1 MARTVREKY
10 VRIDTARMRTTMPL
24 KKTVWEG
31 KKLKDL
37 GVDGRLILQW
47 IISE

>member
-24 KKTVWEG
+24 KKNCVGRE
-31 KKLKDL
+31 KLKDL